1 MLISGLKGLSNFRL
15 LSWGSTKIC
24 ANVLSSHLNA
34 VLQVYGCF
42 FFFRCMLRVTVLQLP
57 VVHS

>member
-15 LSWGSTKIC
+15 LSWASTKIC

-42 FFFRCMLRVTVLQLP
+42 FFSLGAC
-57 VVHS
+57 